1 MLSCSHTCSPCF
13 HVKQPHPTR
22 IRAIRDQSWSS
33 RPRSC
38 PWLASSHTGSA
49 FRISFLWV
57 LTAEWANSEAR
68 AWPMACGPFPY
79 FPPPTSQH

>member
-38 PWLASSHTGSA
+38 PWLASTTWAVSQQVSVSA
-49 FRISFLWV
+49 KTSPRTS
-57 LTAEWANSEAR
+57 S
-68 AWPMACGPFPY
+68 GPWILPDSRMKVI
-79 FPPPTSQH
+79 PGP